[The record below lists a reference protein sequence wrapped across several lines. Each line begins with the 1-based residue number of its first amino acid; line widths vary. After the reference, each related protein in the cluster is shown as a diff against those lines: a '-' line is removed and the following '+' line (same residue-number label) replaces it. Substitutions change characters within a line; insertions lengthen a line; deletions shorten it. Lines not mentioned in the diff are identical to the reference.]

1 MPAQPNGLVPSN
13 PLAKALKYALE
24 RVAELQVF
32 LSDPDVPIDTNHLER
47 ALRPIPMGRK
57 NWLFCWSEVGARH
70 VGVIQSLMTTCRL
83 HDVNPYT
90 YLVDVLQRVS
100 DHPASQ
106 VELLT
111 PRLWKEAF
119 GDAPLQSD
127 IDHVRQ

>member
-1 MPAQPNGLVPSN
+1 LHN
-13 PLAKALKYALE
+13 
-24 RVAELQVF
+24 
-32 LSDPDVPIDTNHLER
+32 
-47 ALRPIPMGRK
+47 RK

-70 VGVIQSLMTTCRL
+70 AGVIQSLMTTCRL
-83 HDVNPYT
+83 HEINPYT

-127 IDHVRQ
+127 IDQVRQ